1 MTKISRRS
9 FARDAVVI
17 ATAAA
22 VMPSVIAQTPPA
34 PPPTE
39 AKPAGEPAAQTQ
51 KLPPASQAE
60 VDARVNWI
68 VTKYGAR
75 LDDAQRAD
83 IRRLVAGGQA
93 GIDAMRAYPLGNEV
107 EPPTPFRVW
116 RAPKGTK

>member
-1 MTKISRRS
+1 
-9 FARDAVVI
+9 
-17 ATAAA
+17 
-22 VMPSVIAQTPPA
+22 MPNVIAQTPPA

-39 AKPAGEPAAQTQ
+39 AKPPSAAPAAAPA
-51 KLPPASQAE
+51 LPAASQAE

-68 VTKYGAR
+68 FTKYGAR
-75 LDDAQRAD
+75 LNDAQRAD

-116 RAPKGTK
+116 RAPKVTK